1 MAAYVLQSRPSA
13 QLLFSALCWLLLF
26 CVLLASIVSL
36 LFRYMPHVLASVPFS
51 FLVNFVR
58 DAYYGW
64 TGQQS
69 GSGFSD
75 IARPALGVFASLDR
89 FWALQLMH

>member
-1 MAAYVLQSRPSA
+1 MTAAVAVAAAVAAAAASQYAHPSQKHILSRKGP
-13 QLLFSALCWLLLF
+13 
-26 CVLLASIVSL
+26 VASGGKPVQG
-36 LFRYMPHVLASVPFS
+36 HAWASGT
-51 FLVNFVR
+51 N
-58 DAYYGW
+58 YGW

-89 FWALQLMH
+89 L